1 MLARHKNYIK
11 RISHIS
17 VFMFLSTGISV
28 QANDTQE
35 FKDTN
40 NLDNQTTLQLSQ
52 NSNDQTNGHAKDKVD
67 GKSEIDLNS
76 GGYVSAYNKSAKAL
90 LGIEVNGEN
99 GVQVGV
105 IQDYLIKADKVE
117 YAVVSIKDFPVLDD
131 LIIKKF
137 VAVPYNKLGIDDKS
151 DLSRAGVQMILNVT
165 KQETDQLP
173 EFIYDNKDHEQNN
186 SNAAKSTE
194 FDYDIS
200 AKEVIGMKV
209 FGKSGNLFGSIDDLI
224 FNDNN
229 AVNYA
234 VIKVS
239 GILGISDKLIAAPFQ
254 ELQIHQ
260 TEEKVILDVTNQ
272 ALVDAL
278 EFQMRNP

>member
-1 MLARHKNYIK
+1 MSIQYQKYAKKITFASGF
-11 RISHIS
+11 I
-17 VFMFLSTGISV
+17 FLSACVSV
-28 QANDTQE
+28 QANDAQE
-35 FKDTN
+35 FKVTN

-67 GKSEIDLNS
+67 GKSEIDLNA

-90 LGIEVNGEN
+90 LGIEVNGGN

-137 VAVPYNKLGIDDKS
+137 VVVPYNKLGIDDKS
-151 DLSRAGVQMILNVT
+151 DLSRAGVQIILNVT
-165 KQETDQLP
+165 KQQVDQLP
-173 EFIYDNKDHEQNN
+173 EFMYANKDHEQGN
-186 SNAAKSTE
+186 SNATKSTE

-200 AKEVIGMKV
+200 AKEFIGMKV
-209 FGKSGNLFGSIDDLI
+209 FGKSNNLLGSIDDLI
-224 FNDNN
+224 FNNSN
-229 AVNYA
+229 SVNYA

-260 TEEKVILDVTNQ
+260 TEEKIILDVTNQ

-278 EFQMRNP
+278 EFQM